1 MICKIK
7 GIITNVG
14 QSKKNS
20 SQYVNIFDLDTATQ
34 YSIVSRLVDFTG
46 APQKVPVEIEAVLS
60 PRVFTGEKGSST
72 VLYVDQASF
81 KKS

>member
-1 MICKIK
+1 MQVKIK

-14 QSKKNS
+14 QSKKNN

-34 YSIVSRLVDFTG
+34 YSIVSRDVDFSS
-46 APQKVPVEIEAVLS
+46 APQKTPIEIDAVIA